1 MSLCNNQQLLLQRE
15 KKDIKL
21 FTTNDDNDNDND
33 NDNGNGSSCSGNG
46 NGNDN
51 DNDNNN
57 SKVFYYISKLVR
69 AL

>member
-15 KKDIKL
+15 KKDVKL

-33 NDNGNGSSCSGNG
+33 NGNGSSCGGNG
-46 NGNDN
+46 N